1 MEAEWSRKFEDLEEQ
16 STREISSLNNE
27 RNGLKARLE
36 DSRKEVQ
43 QWQQRYSGLIS
54 ENDRQGLIEFTKNIL
69 IFS

>member
-1 MEAEWSRKFEDLEEQ
+1 LEAEWSRKFEDLEEQ

>member
-54 ENDRQGLIEFTKNIL
+54 ENDRQGLIEFTKT
-69 IFS
+69 F